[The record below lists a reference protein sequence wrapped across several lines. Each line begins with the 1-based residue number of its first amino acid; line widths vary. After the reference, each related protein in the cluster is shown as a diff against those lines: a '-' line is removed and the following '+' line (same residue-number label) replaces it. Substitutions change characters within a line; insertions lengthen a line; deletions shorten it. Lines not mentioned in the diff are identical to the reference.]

1 MHLRFQTPVLSI
13 PVRSIPIRL
22 ISIWLILIWI
32 FALFSIA
39 PAQARRRSTQTPV
52 KKAPAIQTSDDRPT
66 ITLRQSEPK
75 GWVWVTQTIDLTQ
88 QFGGE
93 ENIMT
98 LDGEPLP
105 SMQRKR
111 ITLGLVLDDEGHVV
125 TRLIDITPSR
135 PPIDVLVRALDSR
148 PTSARFIG
156 MDTVT
161 GLSVL
166 KVDGVRL
173 QPAKFSTT
181 ARMPVR
187 LNIKLYG
194 FHPNQGQSMQSSL
207 ILGSP
212 RRNFYQG
219 RITKATRDFRFNSEN
234 HIYHLLNPQLTP
246 VQDCSLILERDN
258 SVFGIAIYDTGSKG
272 PHLVYPISRVQAIVS
287 AIITAKRSIAHGWLG
302 ATGIDAAP
310 ALPTAT
316 SKPSTADLGVR
327 ITAVA
332 PDSPADKAGMKA
344 RDILLG
350 INDKRVQTYAQLAT
364 LIRQIPADSQITL
377 QVKRG
382 NEYKV
387 FRATLI
393 PAPATEPEQQL
404 IAFARRLETM
414 EEELKT
420 MPQDDP
426 NRQNFE
432 SRVGMMRVFVGA
444 VTRPAPPEIRLRVF
458 YGLEVQ
464 PLTGQLMNY
473 FAVTNGLLVT
483 RVIEG
488 GKASATG
495 FQAGDVI
502 TRIGESTINN
512 LQDLMN
518 ALDRTPGDQPG
529 DREVTVNRRRESVKL
544 QYRR

>member
-1 MHLRFQTPVLSI
+1 MHLPAT
-13 PVRSIPIRL
+13 IRILL
-22 ISIWLILIWI
+22 ISVWIL
-32 FALFSIA
+32 ALFTIA
-39 PAQARRRSTQTPV
+39 PAQTRRRSQQSPA
-52 KKAPAIQTSDDRPT
+52 KKRPPIGANDTLPT

-125 TRLIDITPSR
+125 TRLIDVTPSR
-135 PPIDVLVRALDSR
+135 PPIDVTVRAIDTR

-166 KVDGVRL
+166 KVEGVAL
-173 QPAKFSTT
+173 KPAVFSTP
-181 ARMPVR
+181 ARMPAS

-194 FHPNQGQSMQSSL
+194 FHPNQGQSMQSGI

-219 RITKATRDFRFNSEN
+219 RIVKAVRDFRYNSEN
-234 HIYHLLNPQLTP
+234 QIYHLITPALTP
-246 VQDCSLILERDN
+246 VQDCSLIMEKDN
-258 SVFGIAIYDTGSKG
+258 SVFGIAIYDTGSRG
-272 PHLVYPISRVQAIVS
+272 PHLVYPVSRIRQILS
-287 AIITAKRSIAHGWLG
+287 AITSANRSIAHGWLG
-302 ATGIDAAP
+302 ATGMDAAP

-316 SKPSTADLGVR
+316 SRPSTTDLGVR

-332 PDSPADKAGMKA
+332 PDSPADKAGMQAK
-344 RDILLG
+344 DILLAV
-350 INDKRVQTYAQLAT
+350 NDRRVQTYAQLASF
-364 LIRQIPADSQITL
+364 IRQIPADSRITL

-387 FRATLI
+387 FKATLI

-426 NRQNFE
+426 NRSSFE

-458 YGLEVQ
+458 YGLETQ

-483 RVIEG
+483 RVLEG
-488 GKASATG
+488 GKATIAG
-495 FQAGDVI
+495 VHAGDVI
-502 TRIGESTINN
+502 TRIGESTITS
-512 LQDLMN
+512 LPDLIN
-518 ALDRTPGDQPG
+518 ALDRLPGNQSAG
-529 DREVTVNRRRESVKL
+529 DEMTVIRRREPVKIIF
-544 QYRR
+544 QR

>member
-1 MHLRFQTPVLSI
+1 M
-13 PVRSIPIRL
+13 
-22 ISIWLILIWI
+22 
-32 FALFSIA
+32 IA
-39 PAQARRRSTQTPV
+39 PGQTRRRTPNSPPGKQPPV
-52 KKAPAIQTSDDRPT
+52 TDQLPT
-66 ITLRQSEPK
+66 ITLRQSEPV

-111 ITLGLVLDDEGHVV
+111 ITLGLVLDGEGHVV
-125 TRLIDITPSR
+125 TRLIDVTPSR
-135 PPIDVLVRALDSR
+135 PPIDVTVRAIDTR

-166 KVDGVRL
+166 KVDGVDL
-173 QPAKFSTT
+173 KT
-181 ARMPVR
+181 ARFSDHARLPARLLVR
-187 LNIKLYG
+187 LYG
-194 FHPNQGQSMQSSL
+194 FHPNQGQSMQSG
-207 ILGSP
+207 ITLGSP

-219 RITKATRDFRFNSEN
+219 QIVKAVRDFRYNPDN
-234 HIYHLLNPQLTP
+234 QIYHLIKPELTP
-246 VQDCSLILERDN
+246 VQDCSLILEKDN

-272 PHLVYPISRVQAIVS
+272 PHLVYPISRVKEIVS
-287 AIITAKRSIAHGWLG
+287 TITSVNRSIAHGWLG
-302 ATGIDAAP
+302 ATGMDAAP
-310 ALPTAT
+310 SLPTAT
-316 SKPSTADLGVR
+316 SRPSTADLGVR

-332 PDSPADKAGMKA
+332 PDSPADKAGMQA
-344 RDILLG
+344 RDILLA
-350 INDKRVQTYAQLAT
+350 INDRRVQTYAQLASI
-364 LIRQIPADSQITL
+364 IRQIPADSRITL

-404 IAFARRLETM
+404 IAFARRLESM
-414 EEELKT
+414 EDELKT

-426 NRQNFE
+426 NRSSFE

-444 VTRPAPPEIRLRVF
+444 VTRPAPPEIRIRVL
-458 YGLEVQ
+458 YGLETQ

-473 FAVTNGLLVT
+473 FTVTNGLLVSKIT
-483 RVIEG
+483 EG
-488 GKASATG
+488 GKAEAAG
-495 FQAGDVI
+495 LKAGDVI
-502 TRIGESTINN
+502 THVGGSAVNSV
-512 LQDLMN
+512 QDLTA
-518 ALDRTPGDQPG
+518 ALDSTQK
-529 DREVTVNRRRESVKL
+529 EITVVRRRETVKL
-544 QYRR
+544 TFGK